1 MTLFVKFH
9 QTHMT
14 LLVLKRI
21 LTRMI
26 QMYSVTVGNTTIPK
40 LVRFILE
47 RDIITHQ
54 LVDLSAGIHMQVK
67 MKNHYL

>member
-54 LVDLSAGIHMQVK
+54 LVDLSAGTLSPEEDLIRLV
-67 MKNHYL
+67 